1 MKFNKALFF
10 IAIVCCCFSFSQ
22 GNEMQTMEI
31 FSDSLRQQLSET
43 ELINAK
49 KTIKKIDSLLHITIN
64 DSVKA
69 FGNNL
74 RGNYYRLTSD
84 SENAMKY
91 YLRDLFYSEKIKDSL
106 GMSMTL
112 NNISLI
118 LNATSSYERSLKYKK
133 EALSFCPNNDNR
145 SKKWKLNLLA
155 NIASTYRNLKKYDS
169 SFYYLDKG
177 YTITKKSE
185 FKELLGTYYHHYS
198 INHLQTGNYRD
209 AIENANKVQNEY
221 KNYVSRPMLEN
232 SIFYSAK
239 SLNELGEYNKALEKA
254 NKSLEMLMESGMV
267 INAAETYEFIS
278 DIYENIGDYKNSAQS
293 LKYAKVYSDSIF
305 NLEKNKII
313 LDLEKKYQTEKKE
326 KENLKLKQETAE
338 KDLNIAQKNNY
349 ILLSTLL
356 FGSILISLILYQ
368 LKKFKSKNTALKN
381 SIEKREK
388 LEKELEIVR
397 ENIAKDFHDDLGNKL
412 ARIATL
418 SDLMISTSDNR
429 DKDNI
434 INALKSIK
442 MDSDVLYK
450 GTRDFMFSLKT
461 NSDYL
466 EELFTYLSDFG
477 EEFFES
483 FDVDFFVEKRIK
495 ENVKLP
501 YYWNR
506 QIIMIFKEAMT
517 NVVKHSDAK
526 MVILSVNQDKDTIE
540 ITLKDNGEGFNL
552 ENLKRKNG
560 IENMYARA
568 KKINAKLII
577 VSNADGSK
585 IHFKAPLNNNQV
597 LELS

>member
-209 AIENANKVQNEY
+209 AIET
-221 KNYVSRPMLEN
+221 VSYTHL
-232 SIFYSAK
+232 
-239 SLNELGEYNKALEKA
+239 
-254 NKSLEMLMESGMV
+254 
-267 INAAETYEFIS
+267 
-278 DIYENIGDYKNSAQS
+278 
-293 LKYAKVYSDSIF
+293 
-305 NLEKNKII
+305 
-313 LDLEKKYQTEKKE
+313 
-326 KENLKLKQETAE
+326 
-338 KDLNIAQKNNY
+338 
-349 ILLSTLL
+349 TLP
-356 FGSILISLILYQ
+356 
-368 LKKFKSKNTALKN
+368 T
-381 SIEKREK
+381 
-388 LEKELEIVR
+388 
-397 ENIAKDFHDDLGNKL
+397 
-412 ARIATL
+412 
-418 SDLMISTSDNR
+418 TSR
-429 DKDNI
+429 
-434 INALKSIK
+434 
-442 MDSDVLYK
+442 V
-450 GTRDFMFSLKT
+450 
-461 NSDYL
+461 
-466 EELFTYLSDFG
+466 
-477 EEFFES
+477 
-483 FDVDFFVEKRIK
+483 
-495 ENVKLP
+495 
-501 YYWNR
+501 
-506 QIIMIFKEAMT
+506 
-517 NVVKHSDAK
+517 
-526 MVILSVNQDKDTIE
+526 
-540 ITLKDNGEGFNL
+540 
-552 ENLKRKNG
+552 
-560 IENMYARA
+560 
-568 KKINAKLII
+568 
-577 VSNADGSK
+577 
-585 IHFKAPLNNNQV
+585 
-597 LELS
+597 